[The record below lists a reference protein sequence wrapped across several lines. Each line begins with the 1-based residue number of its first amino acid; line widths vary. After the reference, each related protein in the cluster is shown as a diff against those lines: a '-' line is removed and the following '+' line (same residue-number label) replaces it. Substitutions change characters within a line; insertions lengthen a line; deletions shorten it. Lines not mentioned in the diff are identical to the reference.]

1 MCTGVEIGGVLTM
14 VSAYMRWYKPAEGC
28 SSWLVGGKGGEELAG
43 VYNHHLRRA
52 GRTIRVC

>member
-1 MCTGVEIGGVLTM
+1 M